1 MSNFIPVFE
10 PLLDG
15 NEKLYVEEC
24 FKNGWIAQNG
34 PFTKK
39 LEEEFSKYGTCVAN
53 GSAALDL
60 AVRAMK
66 EVYNWEDNSE
76 ILVPSFN
83 IISAAQSCLYS
94 NLQPVFVDA
103 EAETW
108 NIDVSK
114 IEQHI
119 TEKTRAIVVVH
130 IYGLPSKMNEII
142 EIAKKYDLKIIEDA
156 AQAHGQTYNNRICG
170 SFGDI
175 TAFSFFI
182 NKNVACGE
190 GGIVLASD
198 ERLIEKVKYYK
209 NLCFGSDKFVHHDL
223 GWNYRMTDIQ
233 AAIAYAQFEKLDKTI
248 EKKKYIG
255 NFYRNLLK
263 DIPAKISLETSFNLS
278 VNFCTILN
286 LGSTIIVKIPIT
298 TSKITTATAV
308 TILHSQLLLSILV
321 IAQIAVTGALIN
333 NCKPNPTNISTCV
346 ISFVVLV
353 IKLLVENSFTSLID
367 ISSTFLKSL
376 PLSSLENPADNKAI
390 K

>member
-39 LEEEFSKYGTCVAN
+39 LEEEFSKYCKQKYGTCVAN

-94 NLQPVFVDA
+94 NLQPVFVDS

-209 NLCFGSDKFVHHDL
+209 NLCFGCDKFVHQDL

-263 DIPAKISLETSFNLS
+263 DIPAKISLEKTEYAENHYWAFGVVIGEDIDMTAKEAMAFLGEKNIGTRPFFFPMHKQPIFEKMGILDNCERPVSEMLYKKGFYIP
-278 VNFCTILN
+278 TGLN
-286 LGSTIIVKIPIT
+286 LTDDKLEYVASSV
-298 TSKITTATAV
+298 S
-308 TILHSQLLLSILV
+308 LL
-321 IAQIAVTGALIN
+321 
-333 NCKPNPTNISTCV
+333 
-346 ISFVVLV
+346 F
-353 IKLLVENSFTSLID
+353 NSFK
-367 ISSTFLKSL
+367 KSV
-376 PLSSLENPADNKAI
+376 
-390 K
+390 